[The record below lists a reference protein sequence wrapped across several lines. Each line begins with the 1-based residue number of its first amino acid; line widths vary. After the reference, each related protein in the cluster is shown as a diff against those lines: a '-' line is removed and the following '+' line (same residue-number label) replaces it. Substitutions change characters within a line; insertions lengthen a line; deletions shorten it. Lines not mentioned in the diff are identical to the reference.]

1 MKSTNPV
8 FRSSAGCVRSS
19 SGMRERGQ
27 TRGCNCRQVEPR
39 YSARPSGRGSALARD
54 DDFANLDVGL
64 NVGVVGDVGQEFGGM
79 RREGRLEC
87 RDGIEIDVA
96 HGEELR
102 LRAGGCARE
111 AVLDGDPLTGRADSG
126 LNQGHVTVA
135 IVINVETRAFLIR
148 IKHTDLDHSSASI
161 RDFGLFAGQKALFPQ
176 VMGLESLFRTQSPVI
191 PFATTM
197 GRDRNLY
204 GRDGSPR
211 QQDGQDGGQNPAERP
226 LMAQCDI

>member
-8 FRSSAGCVRSS
+8 FRSVAGYFRSS

-27 TRGCNCRQVEPR
+27 TRLQLPSEPR
-39 YSARPSGRGSALARD
+39 YPARPSGRGSALARD

-96 HGEELR
+96 HGEEQR

-111 AVLDGDPLTGRADSG
+111 AVLDGDRFTGRADSG

-135 IVINVETRAFLIR
+135 I
-148 IKHTDLDHSSASI
+148 
-161 RDFGLFAGQKALFPQ
+161 
-176 VMGLESLFRTQSPVI
+176 
-191 PFATTM
+191 
-197 GRDRNLY
+197 
-204 GRDGSPR
+204 
-211 QQDGQDGGQNPAERP
+211 
-226 LMAQCDI
+226 